1 MSARLRI
8 GAAAALVLVAGA
20 LAVIAVDALR
30 WPGQLERVDVR
41 LEAGSFGTPVEA
53 PGTWLPASATERL
66 LGVGEDLAFRRTV
79 RKFRSRLYLPELERL
94 QFGGGAQRE
103 AVGQALLR
111 AVGSGGSPE
120 LRAQAHLLHGVL
132 VAEEA
137 RSIEIPPETFLRRAL
152 ADFAEAVR
160 LDPAGEAAKY
170 DVEVVLRLLDTVR
183 RERGKLRLGA
193 HVRPERPKASTGPGG
208 EGY

>member
-1 MSARLRI
+1 MRI
-8 GAAAALVLVAGA
+8 GAAVALLLLAGG
-20 LAVIAVDALR
+20 LAVLAVDALR
-30 WPGQLERVDVR
+30 WRGQLERVDVR
-41 LEAGSFGTPVEA
+41 LEAGSFGAPVEA
-53 PGTWLPASATERL
+53 PETWLPATATERL
-66 LGVGEDLAFRRTV
+66 LGVGEDLSFRRTI
-79 RKFRSRLYLPELERL
+79 RKFRSRLFLPELERL

-103 AVGQALLR
+103 AVGHELVR
-111 AVGSGGSPE
+111 AAGSGHSRD

-160 LDPAGEAAKY
+160 LDPASEPAKY

-193 HVRPERPKASTGPGG
+193 HIRPERPKASTGPRG